1 MKTQADS
8 LRSEQVQINKHI
20 AYIESQGLDHTTSL
34 HKYWVS
40 ERDKVVNKLNNITP
54 IW

>member
-8 LRSEQVQINKHI
+8 LRSEQVQIN
-20 AYIESQGLDHTTSL
+20 IESQGLDHTTSL
-34 HKYWVS
+34 HKYLVS